1 MNEVIL
7 TLGTTSEIVQ
17 KVVEHANTKIVTNW
31 IAFGFA
37 LGAAILATIY
47 FIVFIEIRDV
57 IGSVTFGIVTICLIL
72 MAIFC
77 FCNVSLWEQRIEAFS
92 QNPDE
97 AVEYYIDNMWRCH
110 MINFDFIPADVAV
123 HD

>member
-31 IAFGFA
+31 IAFGLA

-47 FIVFIEIRDV
+47 FIVFINIRDV
-57 IGSVTFGIVTICLIL
+57 SYSVRFGIVTICLIL
-72 MAIFC
+72 IAIFC
-77 FCNVSLWEQRIEAFS
+77 LCNVSFWKQRIEVFS

-97 AVEYYIDNMWRCH
+97 AVEYYIDNIMEVSY
-110 MINFDFIPADVAV
+110 D
-123 HD
+123 

>member
-17 KVVEHANTKIVTNW
+17 KVIEHANTKIVTNW
-31 IAFGFA
+31 IAFGLA
-37 LGAAILATIY
+37 LGAAILTTIY

-57 IGSVTFGIVTICLIL
+57 IGSVTFGTTTICLVF
-72 MAIFC
+72 MVIFC
-77 FCNVSLWEQRIEAFS
+77 LCNVSLWEQRIEVFS

-97 AVEYYIDNMWRCH
+97 AVEYYIDN
-110 MINFDFIPADVAV
+110 IIEVSYD
-123 HD
+123 

>member
-17 KVVEHANTKIVTNW
+17 KVVEYANTKIVTNW
-31 IAFGFA
+31 IVFGLA
-37 LGAAILATIY
+37 LGAAILTTIY

-57 IGSVTFGIVTICLIL
+57 IGSVTFGITTICLVFRV
-72 MAIFC
+72 IFC
-77 FCNVSLWEQRIEAFS
+77 LCNVSLWEQRIEVFS

-97 AVEYYIDNMWRCH
+97 AVEYYIEIIIEVSYD
-110 MINFDFIPADVAV
+110 
-123 HD
+123 

>member
-17 KVVEHANTKIVTNW
+17 KVVEHANIKIVMSW
-31 IAFGFA
+31 IIFGLTLAMAIFTIA
-37 LGAAILATIY
+37 L
-47 FIVFIEIRDV
+47 FIGFINIRDV
-57 IGSVTFGIVTICLIL
+57 SYSVRFGIATICLIF

-77 FCNVSLWEQRIEAFS
+77 LCNVSFWEQRIEAFS

-97 AVEYYIDNMWRCH
+97 AVEYYIDNIIEVDNIMEVSY
-110 MINFDFIPADVAV
+110 D
-123 HD
+123 

>member
-17 KVVEHANTKIVTNW
+17 KVVEHANTKIVTSW
-31 IAFGFA
+31 IIFGLSLA
-37 LGAAILATIY
+37 MAILTIAL
-47 FIVFIEIRDV
+47 FIGFINIRDV
-57 IGSVTFGIVTICLIL
+57 FYSIRFGTTTICLIL

-77 FCNVSLWEQRIEAFS
+77 LCNVSLWEQRIEVFS

-97 AVEYYIDNMWRCH
+97 AVEYYIDNIMEVSY
-110 MINFDFIPADVAV
+110 D
-123 HD
+123 

>member
-1 MNEVIL
+1 MDDITI

-17 KVVEHANTKIVTNW
+17 KAIEYANANIALNW
-31 IAFGFA
+31 ITFGLL
-37 LGAAILATIY
+37 LGIMAMM
-47 FIVFIEIRDV
+47 V
-57 IGSVTFGIVTICLIL
+57 IGLIIGISVREPFTITIMLIGIICFVL

-97 AVEYYIDNMWRCH
+97 AVEYYIDNV
-110 MINFDFIPADVAV
+110 IEVS

>member
-17 KVVEHANTKIVTNW
+17 KVVEYANTKIVTNW
-31 IAFGFA
+31 IAFGLA
-37 LGAAILATIY
+37 LGAAILTTIY

-57 IGSVTFGIVTICLIL
+57 IGSVTFGITTICLVF
-72 MAIFC
+72 MVIFC
-77 FCNVSLWEQRIEAFS
+77 LCNVSLWEQRIEVFS

-97 AVEYYIDNMWRCH
+97 AVEYYIDN
-110 MINFDFIPADVAV
+110 IIEVSYD
-123 HD
+123 

>member
-1 MNEVIL
+1 MDEVIL

-31 IAFGFA
+31 IVFGLA
-37 LGAAILATIY
+37 LAMAIFTIAL
-47 FIVFIEIRDV
+47 FIGFINIRDV
-57 IGSVTFGIVTICLIL
+57 SYSVRFGTTTICLIF

-77 FCNVSLWEQRIEAFS
+77 LCNVSFWEQRIEAFS

-97 AVEYYIDNMWRCH
+97 AVEYYIDN
-110 MINFDFIPADVAV
+110 IIEVSYD
-123 HD
+123 

>member
-7 TLGTTSEIVQ
+7 TLGTTGEIVQ

-31 IAFGFA
+31 IAFGLA
-37 LGAAILATIY
+37 LGAAILTTIY

-57 IGSVTFGIVTICLIL
+57 SYSVRFGIMTICLIL

-77 FCNVSLWEQRIEAFS
+77 LCNVSFWEQRIEAFS
-92 QNPDE
+92 QNSDE
-97 AVEYYIDNMWRCH
+97 AVEYYIDNIREVLY
-110 MINFDFIPADVAV
+110 D
-123 HD
+123 

>member
-17 KVVEHANTKIVTNW
+17 KVVEYANTKIVTNW
-31 IAFGFA
+31 ITFGLA

-47 FIVFIEIRDV
+47 FVVFIEIRDV
-57 IGSVTFGIVTICLIL
+57 IGSVTFGIMTICLIL
-72 MAIFC
+72 MVIFC
-77 FCNVSLWEQRIEAFS
+77 LCNVSFWEQRIEVFS

-97 AVEYYIDNMWRCH
+97 AVEYYIDN
-110 MINFDFIPADVAV
+110 IIEVSYD
-123 HD
+123 

>member
-1 MNEVIL
+1 MNEVII

-17 KVVEHANTKIVTNW
+17 KVIEEANIEIVMSW
-31 IAFGFA
+31 IIFGFA
-37 LGAAILATIY
+37 LAIAILIIAL
-47 FIVFIEIRDV
+47 FILCINIRAVSSSV
-57 IGSVTFGIVTICLIL
+57 ILGIVTICLIL

-77 FCNVSLWEQRIEAFS
+77 LCDVSFWEQRIEVFS

-97 AVEYYIDNMWRCH
+97 AVEYYIDNIME
-110 MINFDFIPADVAV
+110 VS

>member
-1 MNEVIL
+1 MDEVIIA
-7 TLGTTSEIVQ
+7 LGTTSGSVQ

-31 IAFGFA
+31 IVFGLA
-37 LGAAILATIY
+37 LGAAILTTIY

-57 IGSVTFGIVTICLIL
+57 IGSVTFGIMTICLIL

-77 FCNVSLWEQRIEAFS
+77 LCNVSFWEQRIEAFS

-97 AVEYYIDNMWRCH
+97 AVEYYIDN
-110 MINFDFIPADVAV
+110 IIEVSYD
-123 HD
+123 